1 MINIKLKNFSQN
13 PISKSR
19 RRYKE
24 VQAMRVNFNYEASS
38 THTAYLVNQ
47 REMGKSLLRLS
58 TGMRILEASDDAAGL
73 FIADQ
78 LSIVATGL
86 QEGNRNISTGISAL
100 RIAENAAGQI
110 FDRLRGIYSRAI
122 RAANDINDPNA
133 RAALQREVANLTDAI
148 QKIGT
153 DTEYNGIKLLDGTF
167 QNKYIHYGARM
178 DQVVNVSIADVRAQS
193 LGAHIAQG
201 LGATFTS
208 SSTTTGGTL
217 TNLLN
222 TTSAPPGALGVAGAD
237 NFRLDGGD
245 YVRINGATVYQ
256 NTSTAAADRRLVDAA
271 TLAKNINEN
280 ANLKAIGIEAKAV
293 NISVAN
299 AYTSPI
305 TASVSGT
312 PTGTATISLNFYVGD
327 GTKVINIDDFASVSG
342 SSVTTMG
349 LDQLVS
355 QINSQASARGVPI
368 VAMNDGGRLKLVTT
382 NGETI
387 AIEAKVD
394 ASTVTFAASDSLTVN
409 INYSQLLE
417 GASTTAVSHTV
428 NGSSD
433 TRYSAAVKVG
443 RITIAANE
451 TFNLAY
457 SGVSGTDIGL
467 NFDIASGS
475 SATFSNLYTI
485 DLSTNARAERAL
497 MIVSK
502 ALQKVDTIRSQIGA
516 TMNNLQS
523 IFDAQKVGYD
533 NTKQAENV
541 IRNTDYAEEMS
552 NFTTLQIK
560 MQSTIAML
568 AQANALPQ
576 LVLQLLR

>member
-1 MINIKLKNFSQN
+1 
-13 PISKSR
+13 
-19 RRYKE
+19 
-24 VQAMRVNFNYEASS
+24 MRVNFNYEASS
-38 THTAYLVNQ
+38 THTAYLTNQ

-78 LSIVATGL
+78 LSVVATGL

-100 RIAENAAGQI
+100 RIAENASGQI
-110 FDRLRGIYSRAI
+110 FDRLKGIYSRAI

-201 LGATFTS
+201 LGATYTS
-208 SSTTTGGTL
+208 GVADYGG
-217 TNLLN
+217 NLLSLLD
-222 TTSAPPGALGVAGAD
+222 TTPGNEGALGVAGAA
-237 NFRLDGGD
+237 NFRLDSGD

-256 NTSTAAADRRLVDAA
+256 YNSTTGTELVDAA
-271 TLAKNINEN
+271 KLAKNINEN

-293 NISVAN
+293 NTSVAN
-299 AYTSPI
+299 AYTSPV
-305 TASVSGT
+305 TVTGT
-312 PTGTATISLNFYVGD
+312 PTIGEARVHLNFYVGD
-327 GTKVINIDDFASVSG
+327 GTKNFTISNFASVDV
-342 SSVTTMG
+342 SSVNTMG
-349 LDQLVS
+349 LDELVS
-355 QINSQASARGVPI
+355 QINSKASANGVPI

-387 AIEAKVD
+387 AIEAKVEI
-394 ASTVTFAASDSLTVN
+394 
-409 INYSQLLE
+409 INPADDGDIVIDYRQLLE
-417 GASTTAVSHTV
+417 GANIMSVSHDYT
-428 NGSSD
+428 GA
-433 TRYSAAVKVG
+433 TTYSAAVKVG

-457 SGVSGTDIGL
+457 SGVSDNGISSNEGL

-485 DLSTNARAERAL
+485 DLSTNAGAERAL

-516 TMNNLQS
+516 VMNNLQS
-523 IFDAQKVGYD
+523 IFDSQKVGYD

>member
-1 MINIKLKNFSQN
+1 
-13 PISKSR
+13 
-19 RRYKE
+19 
-24 VQAMRVNFNYEASS
+24 MRVNFNYEASS

-133 RAALQREVANLTDAI
+133 RAALQREVANLIDAI

-201 LGATFTS
+201 LGATYTS
-208 SSTTTGGTL
+208 GTATAGGDLTT
-217 TNLLN
+217 LLD
-222 TTSAPPGALGVAGAD
+222 TGALGGAVAA

-256 NTSTAAADRRLVDAA
+256 NTSTTDRYLVDAA

-293 NISVAN
+293 NTSVAN
-299 AYTSPI
+299 AYTNPV
-305 TASVSGT
+305 TATSGS
-312 PTGTATISLNFYVGD
+312 TGTATIDLKFYIGD
-327 GTKVINIDDFASVSG
+327 GTKDFTITGFATVNDESVN
-342 SSVTTMG
+342 TMG
-349 LDQLVS
+349 LDELVS

-387 AIEAKVD
+387 AIEASVSGGAGVD
-394 ASTVTFAASDSLTVN
+394 IN
-409 INYSQLLE
+409 IDYGQLLE
-417 GASTTAVSHTV
+417 GAGSVNHT
-428 NGSSD
+428 GPGF
-433 TRYSAAVKVG
+433 SAAVKVG
-443 RITIAANE
+443 RLTIAANE

-457 SGVSGTDIGL
+457 SGVSGSGEGL
-467 NFDIASGS
+467 NFEIADGA
-475 SATFSNLYTI
+475 SAIFSNLYTI
-485 DLSTNARAERAL
+485 DLSTNAGAERAL

-502 ALQKVDTIRSQIGA
+502 ALQKVDTVRSQIGA
-516 TMNNLQS
+516 VMNNLQS
-523 IFDAQKVGYD
+523 IFDSQKVAYD

-552 NFTTLQIK
+552 NFTTLQIR

>member
-1 MINIKLKNFSQN
+1 MINVKLKKFSQN
-13 PISKSR
+13 PISKNR
-19 RRYKE
+19 RPYKE
-24 VQAMRVNFNYEASS
+24 VQAMRVNFNYEAAS

-78 LSIVATGL
+78 LSLVATGL

-110 FDRLRGIYSRAI
+110 FDRLKGIYSRAV

-133 RAALQREVANLTDAI
+133 RAALQREVANLIDAI

-193 LGAHIAQG
+193 LGAYIAQG
-201 LGATFTS
+201 MGATYV
-208 SSTTTGGTL
+208 STTAAASGGDLTTL
-217 TNLLN
+217 LT
-222 TTSAPPGALGVAGAD
+222 AGALSGAL
-237 NFRLDGGD
+237 NFKLDAGD
-245 YVRINGATVYQ
+245 YVRINGTTVYQ
-256 NTSTAAADRRLVDAA
+256 YSGAPELVDAA
-271 TLAKNINEN
+271 KLAKNINEN

-293 NISVAN
+293 NTSVAN
-299 AYTSPI
+299 PYTNPV
-305 TASVSGT
+305 TVSGT
-312 PTGTATISLNFYVGD
+312 PTTGSATIDLKFYVGD
-327 GTKVINIDDFASVSG
+327 GTKTFTITGFATVNG
-342 SSVTTMG
+342 GSVTTMG
-349 LDQLVS
+349 LDELVS
-355 QINSQASARGVPI
+355 QINSKASANGVPI

-387 AIEAKVD
+387 AIEA
-394 ASTVTFAASDSLTVN
+394 TVN
-409 INYSQLLE
+409 VATAADAGTINIDYSQLLE
-417 GASTTAVSHTV
+417 GVSTTPVSHNYTAAAT
-428 NGSSD
+428 S
-433 TRYSAAVKVG
+433 YSAAVKVG
-443 RITIAANE
+443 RVTIAANE

-457 SGVSGTDIGL
+457 SGVSGTGEGL

-516 TMNNLQS
+516 VMNNLQS

-533 NTKQAENV
+533 NTKQAESV

-552 NFTTLQIK
+552 NFTSLQIK

-576 LVLQLLR
+576 MVLQLLR

>member
-1 MINIKLKNFSQN
+1 
-13 PISKSR
+13 
-19 RRYKE
+19 
-24 VQAMRVNFNYEASS
+24 MRVNFNYEASS

-167 QNKYIHYGARM
+167 VNKYIHYGPRM

-193 LGAHIAQG
+193 LGAYTVQG
-201 LGATFTS
+201 QGATYT
-208 SSTTTGGTL
+208 
-217 TNLLN
+217 N
-222 TTSAPPGALGVAGAD
+222 TTITATSGGDLANLVGGSGALGVSGAA
-237 NFRLDGGD
+237 NFRLDSGD
-245 YVRINGATVYQ
+245 YVTINGKTVYSLPSSA
-256 NTSTAAADRRLVDAA
+256 TSSHLVDAA
-271 TLAKNINEN
+271 TLARNINN
-280 ANLKAIGIEAKAV
+280 DPDLKAIGIEAKAV
-293 NISVAN
+293 NTSVAST
-299 AYTSPI
+299 YKTSGNDAVVTIIAAGSNTKSLSIDLTFYIGDGLTKFTISGFASASVTSTSSTEVAANIMSLDELVSKINSAAATVGAPI
-305 TASVSGT
+305 TA
-312 PTGTATISLNFYVGD
+312 I
-327 GTKVINIDDFASVSG
+327 
-342 SSVTTMG
+342 
-349 LDQLVS
+349 
-355 QINSQASARGVPI
+355 
-368 VAMNDGGRLKLVTT
+368 NDGGRLKLLTN

-387 AIEAKVD
+387 AIEARVN
-394 ASTVTFAASDSLTVN
+394 VGGTFGSGPPADSLTVK
-409 INYSQLLE
+409 IRFGQLLE
-417 GASTTAVSHTV
+417 GAETATR
-428 NGSSD
+428 NYTD
-433 TRYSAAVKVG
+433 TGLNYTAAVKVG
-443 RITIAANE
+443 RVTIAANE
-451 TFNLAY
+451 AFNFTY
-457 SGVSGTDIGL
+457 SGVSDNGDPLSNQGL
-467 NFDIASGS
+467 NFDIASGAS
-475 SATFSNLYTI
+475 TPFSNLYSI
-485 DLSTNARAERAL
+485 DLSTNAGAERAL

-502 ALQKVDTIRSQIGA
+502 ALQKVDTVRSQIGA

-523 IFDAQKVGYD
+523 IFDAQKVAYD
-533 NTKQAENV
+533 NTKQAESV

-552 NFTTLQIK
+552 NFTTLQIR

>member
-1 MINIKLKNFSQN
+1 
-13 PISKSR
+13 
-19 RRYKE
+19 
-24 VQAMRVNFNYEASS
+24 MRVNFNYEASV

-78 LSIVATGL
+78 LSLVATGL

-110 FDRLRGIYSRAI
+110 FDRLKGIYSRAI

-133 RAALQREVANLTDAI
+133 RAALQREVANLIDAI

-167 QNKYIHYGARM
+167 RDKYIHYGPRM

-193 LGAHIAQG
+193 LGAYIAQG
-201 LGATFTS
+201 MGATYV
-208 SSTTTGGTL
+208 STTAVTDGGDLTTL
-217 TNLLN
+217 L
-222 TTSAPPGALGVAGAD
+222 TTGALSGAL
-237 NFRLDGGD
+237 NFKLDSGD
-245 YVRINGATVYQ
+245 YVRINGTTVYQ
-256 NTSTAAADRRLVDAA
+256 YSGTPELVDAA

-293 NISVAN
+293 NTSVAN
-299 AYTSPI
+299 PYTSPV
-305 TASVSGT
+305 SVSGFSG
-312 PTGTATISLNFYVGD
+312 TGSATIDLKFYVGD
-327 GTKVINIDDFASVSG
+327 GTKTFTITGFATVNDE
-342 SSVTTMG
+342 SVTTMG
-349 LDQLVS
+349 LDELVS
-355 QINSQASARGVPI
+355 QINSQASANGVPI

-387 AIEAKVD
+387 AIEAKVSVS
-394 ASTVTFAASDSLTVN
+394 APATAGTIN
-409 INYSQLLE
+409 IDYSQLLGGLE
-417 GASTTAVSHTV
+417 TATAVASHDYT
-428 NGSSD
+428 NTDPS
-433 TRYSAAVKVG
+433 YSAAVKVG

-451 TFNLAY
+451 TFTLAY
-457 SGVSGTDIGL
+457 NGVSDTGEGL
-467 NFDIASGS
+467 NFEILTGS

-485 DLSTNARAERAL
+485 DLSTNAGAERAL

-516 TMNNLQS
+516 VMNNLQS
-523 IFDAQKVGYD
+523 IFDAQKVAYD

-552 NFTTLQIK
+552 NFTSLQIK

>member
-1 MINIKLKNFSQN
+1 MINVKLKKFSQN
-13 PISKSR
+13 PISKNR
-19 RRYKE
+19 RPYKE
-24 VQAMRVNFNYEASS
+24 VQAMRVNFNYEAAS

-78 LSIVATGL
+78 LSLVATGL

-100 RIAENAAGQI
+100 RIAENASGQI
-110 FDRLRGIYSRAI
+110 FDRLKGIYSRAV

-133 RAALQREVANLTDAI
+133 RAALQREVANLIDAI

-193 LGAHIAQG
+193 LGAYIAQG
-201 LGATFTS
+201 MGATYV
-208 SSTTTGGTL
+208 STTAAASGGDLTTL
-217 TNLLN
+217 LT
-222 TTSAPPGALGVAGAD
+222 AGALSGAL
-237 NFRLDGGD
+237 NFKLDAGD
-245 YVRINGATVYQ
+245 YVRINGTTVYQ
-256 NTSTAAADRRLVDAA
+256 YSGAPELVDAA
-271 TLAKNINEN
+271 KLAKNINEN

-293 NISVAN
+293 NTSVAN
-299 AYTSPI
+299 PYTNPV
-305 TASVSGT
+305 TVSGT
-312 PTGTATISLNFYVGD
+312 PTTGSATIDLKFYVGD
-327 GTKVINIDDFASVSG
+327 GTKTFTITGFATVNG
-342 SSVTTMG
+342 GSVTTMG
-349 LDQLVS
+349 LDELVS
-355 QINSQASARGVPI
+355 QINSKASANGVPI

-387 AIEAKVD
+387 AIEA
-394 ASTVTFAASDSLTVN
+394 TVN
-409 INYSQLLE
+409 VATAADAGTINIDYSQLLE
-417 GASTTAVSHTV
+417 GVSTTPVSHNYTAAAT
-428 NGSSD
+428 S
-433 TRYSAAVKVG
+433 YSAAVKVG
-443 RITIAANE
+443 RVTIAANE

-457 SGVSGTDIGL
+457 SGVSGTGEGL

-516 TMNNLQS
+516 VMNNLQS

-533 NTKQAENV
+533 NTKQAESV

-552 NFTTLQIK
+552 NFTSLQIK

-576 LVLQLLR
+576 MVLQLLR

>member
-1 MINIKLKNFSQN
+1 
-13 PISKSR
+13 
-19 RRYKE
+19 
-24 VQAMRVNFNYEASS
+24 
-38 THTAYLVNQ
+38 
-47 REMGKSLLRLS
+47 
-58 TGMRILEASDDAAGL
+58 MRILEASDDAAGL

-100 RIAENAAGQI
+100 RIAENASGQI
-110 FDRLRGIYSRAI
+110 FDRLKGIYSRAV

-133 RAALQREVANLTDAI
+133 RAALQREVANLIDAI

-193 LGAHIAQG
+193 LGAYIAQG
-201 LGATFTS
+201 MGAAYV
-208 SSTTTGGTL
+208 STTAAASGGDLTTL
-217 TNLLN
+217 LT
-222 TTSAPPGALGVAGAD
+222 AGALSGAL
-237 NFRLDGGD
+237 NFKLDAGD
-245 YVRINGATVYQ
+245 YVRINGTTVYQ
-256 NTSTAAADRRLVDAA
+256 YSGTPELVDAA
-271 TLAKNINEN
+271 KLAKNINEN

-293 NISVAN
+293 NTSVAN
-299 AYTSPI
+299 PYTNPV
-305 TASVSGT
+305 TVSGT
-312 PTGTATISLNFYVGD
+312 PTTGSATIDLKFYVGD
-327 GTKVINIDDFASVSG
+327 GTKTFTITGFASVNT
-342 SSVTTMG
+342 SSVVTMG
-349 LDQLVS
+349 LDELVS

-387 AIEAKVD
+387 AIEAEVSVSTAAD
-394 ASTVTFAASDSLTVN
+394 AGTIN
-409 INYSQLLE
+409 IDYSQLLE
-417 GASTTAVSHTV
+417 GASTTAVSHAYT
-428 NGSSD
+428 
-433 TRYSAAVKVG
+433 TATTKYSAAVKVG
-443 RITIAANE
+443 RVTIAANE

-457 SGVSGTDIGL
+457 GGVSDTGEGL
-467 NFDIASGS
+467 NFDITTGS
-475 SATFSNLYTI
+475 SAIFSNLYTI
-485 DLSTNARAERAL
+485 DLSTNAGAERAL

-516 TMNNLQS
+516 VMNNLQS

-552 NFTTLQIK
+552 NFTSLQIK

>member
-1 MINIKLKNFSQN
+1 
-13 PISKSR
+13 
-19 RRYKE
+19 
-24 VQAMRVNFNYEASS
+24 MRVNFNYEASS

-133 RAALQREVANLTDAI
+133 RSSLQREVANLIDAI

-167 QNKYIHYGARM
+167 VGKYIHYGARM

-193 LGAHIAQG
+193 LGAYIAQG
-201 LGATFTS
+201 LGATRTTAGTFTS
-208 SSTTTGGTL
+208 GGTL
-217 TNLLN
+217 ANLLG
-222 TTSAPPGALGVAGAD
+222 SSGALGDTASA
-237 NFRLDGGD
+237 NFRLDGPD
-245 YVRINGATVYQ
+245 YVRINGMTVY
-256 NTSTAAADRRLVDAA
+256 SGSGRLVDAA
-271 TLAKNINEN
+271 TLARNINNNED
-280 ANLKAIGIEAKAV
+280 LKAIGIEAKAV
-293 NISVAN
+293 NTSTAN
-299 AYTSPI
+299 VYNTGGSSAVVN
-305 TASVSGT
+305 ASA
-312 PTGTATISLNFYVGD
+312 TGTGDKSATIDLNFYIGD
-327 GTKVINIDDFASVSG
+327 GDGPTKTFTITGFSTVNASG
-342 SSVTTMG
+342 TSVTITTMS
-349 LDQLVS
+349 LDNLVS
-355 QINSQASARGVPI
+355 AINSQASAKGAPI
-368 VAMNDGGRLKLVTT
+368 TAMNDGGRLKLVTT

-387 AIEAKVD
+387 AIEARVAGSGL
-394 ASTVTFAASDSLTVN
+394 ASGNSITVSID
-409 INYSQLLE
+409 YRQLLE
-417 GASTTAVSHTV
+417 GASTTPVSHTV
-428 NGSSD
+428 NDTTS

-443 RITIAANE
+443 SVTIGANE
-451 TFNLAY
+451 SFNLEHN
-457 SGVSGTDIGL
+457 GVSATGEGL
-467 NFDIASGS
+467 NFDLSGV
-475 SATFSNLYTI
+475 TLNNLYAI
-485 DLSTNARAERAL
+485 DLSTNAGAERAL

-523 IFDAQKVGYD
+523 IFDAQKVAYD

-568 AQANALPQ
+568 AQANSLPQ

>member
-1 MINIKLKNFSQN
+1 
-13 PISKSR
+13 
-19 RRYKE
+19 
-24 VQAMRVNFNYEASS
+24 MRVNFNYEAAS

-78 LSIVATGL
+78 LSLVATGL

-100 RIAENAAGQI
+100 RIAENASGQI
-110 FDRLRGIYSRAI
+110 FDRLKGIYSRAI

-133 RAALQREVANLTDAI
+133 RAALQREVANLIDAI

-193 LGAHIAQG
+193 LGAYIAQG
-201 LGATFTS
+201 MGAAYV
-208 SSTTTGGTL
+208 STTAAASGGDLTTL
-217 TNLLN
+217 LT
-222 TTSAPPGALGVAGAD
+222 AGALSGAL
-237 NFRLDGGD
+237 NFKLDAGD
-245 YVRINGATVYQ
+245 YVRINGTTVYQ
-256 NTSTAAADRRLVDAA
+256 YSGTPELVDAA
-271 TLAKNINEN
+271 KLAKNINEN

-293 NISVAN
+293 NTSVAN
-299 AYTSPI
+299 PYTNPV
-305 TASVSGT
+305 TVTDT
-312 PTGTATISLNFYVGD
+312 PTTGSATIDLKFYVGD
-327 GTKVINIDDFASVSG
+327 GTKTFTITGFATVNG
-342 SSVTTMG
+342 GSVTTMG
-349 LDQLVS
+349 LDELVS
-355 QINSQASARGVPI
+355 QINSKASANGVPI

-387 AIEAKVD
+387 AIEA
-394 ASTVTFAASDSLTVN
+394 TVN
-409 INYSQLLE
+409 VVTAADAGTINIDYSQLLE
-417 GASTTAVSHTV
+417 GASTTPVSHNYTAAAT
-428 NGSSD
+428 S
-433 TRYSAAVKVG
+433 YSAAVKVG
-443 RITIAANE
+443 RVTIAANE

-457 SGVSGTDIGL
+457 GGVSGTGEGL
-467 NFDIASGS
+467 NFDITTGS

-485 DLSTNARAERAL
+485 DLSTNAGAERAL

-516 TMNNLQS
+516 VMNNLQS
-523 IFDAQKVGYD
+523 IFDAQKVSYD

-552 NFTTLQIK
+552 NFTSLQIK

>member
-1 MINIKLKNFSQN
+1 
-13 PISKSR
+13 
-19 RRYKE
+19 
-24 VQAMRVNFNYEASS
+24 MRVNFNYEASS

-58 TGMRILEASDDAAGL
+58 TGMRIMEASDDAAGL

-78 LSIVATGL
+78 LSVVATGL

-167 QNKYIHYGARM
+167 VNKYIHYGPRM

-193 LGAHIAQG
+193 LGAYIAQG
-201 LGATFTS
+201 LGATFTN
-208 SSTTTGGTL
+208 TVAATAGGTL
-217 TNLLN
+217 TALLN
-222 TTSAPPGALGVAGAD
+222 TGALGVAGAA

-256 NTSTAAADRRLVDAA
+256 NPSSAPADRRLVDAA

-280 ANLKAIGIEAKAV
+280 ANLRAIGIEAKAV
-293 NISVAN
+293 NTSVAN
-299 AYTSPI
+299 AYTSPV
-305 TASVSGT
+305 TLTST
-312 PTGTATISLNFYVGD
+312 PATGAATIDLRFYVGD
-327 GTKVINIDDFASVSG
+327 GTKDFTITGFASVNA
-342 SSVTTMG
+342 SSVVTMG

-382 NGETI
+382 DGETI
-387 AIEAKVD
+387 AIEARVN
-394 ASTVTFAASDSLTVN
+394 VTAAGSGSIQ

-417 GASTTAVSHTV
+417 GASTTAASHNYAST
-428 NGSSD
+428 G
-433 TRYSAAVKVG
+433 TTYSAAVKVG

-457 SGVSGTDIGL
+457 NGVSDNGTPANEGL
-467 NFDIASGS
+467 NFEIANGS

-485 DLSTNARAERAL
+485 DLSTNAGAERAL

-523 IFDAQKVGYD
+523 IFDAQKVAYD
-533 NTKQAENV
+533 NTKEAESV

>member
-1 MINIKLKNFSQN
+1 
-13 PISKSR
+13 
-19 RRYKE
+19 
-24 VQAMRVNFNYEASS
+24 MRVNFNYEASS
-38 THTAYLVNQ
+38 THTAYLTNQ

-58 TGMRILEASDDAAGL
+58 TGMRILEAADDAAGL

-100 RIAENAAGQI
+100 RIAENASGQI
-110 FDRLRGIYSRAI
+110 FDRLKGIYSRAI

-193 LGAHIAQG
+193 LGAYTVQAQG
-201 LGATFTS
+201 ATYTNNTINS
-208 SSTTTGGTL
+208 SRGGTL
-217 TNLLN
+217 GNLLG
-222 TTSAPPGALGVAGAD
+222 TGGALGVAGAA
-237 NFRLDGGD
+237 NFRLDSGD
-245 YVRINGATVYQ
+245 YVRINGVLVY
-256 NTSTAAADRRLVDAA
+256 SGSGRLVDAA
-271 TLAKNINEN
+271 TLANNINN
-280 ANLKAIGIEAKAV
+280 NPDLKAIGIEAKAV
-293 NISVAN
+293 NTSVAN
-299 AYTSPI
+299 AYTNPV
-305 TASVSGT
+305 SVKDFSGED
-312 PTGTATISLNFYVGD
+312 GAATIDLKFYIGD
-327 GTKVINIDDFASVSG
+327 GTKEIEIRNFARVNKGSV
-342 SSVTTMG
+342 VTMG
-349 LDQLVS
+349 LDELVS
-355 QINSQASARGVPI
+355 QINSQASANGVPI
-368 VAMNDGGRLKLVTT
+368 AAMNDGGRLKLVTT

-387 AIEAKVD
+387 AIEARVN
-394 ASTVTFAASDSLTVN
+394 VTTAANAGTIKIDYGQLLAGGLTAEHEYASDV
-409 INYSQLLE
+409 
-417 GASTTAVSHTV
+417 TT
-428 NGSSD
+428 
-433 TRYSAAVKVG
+433 YSAAVKVG
-443 RITIAANE
+443 RVTIAANE

-457 SGVSGTDIGL
+457 SGVSGSGEGL
-467 NFDIASGS
+467 NFEIADGA
-475 SATFSNLYTI
+475 SAIFSNLYTI
-485 DLSTNARAERAL
+485 DLSTNAGAERAL

-502 ALQKVDTIRSQIGA
+502 ALQKVDTVRSQIGA
-516 TMNNLQS
+516 VMNNLQS
-523 IFDAQKVGYD
+523 IFDAQKVAYD

-552 NFTTLQIK
+552 NFTSLQIK

>member
-1 MINIKLKNFSQN
+1 
-13 PISKSR
+13 
-19 RRYKE
+19 
-24 VQAMRVNFNYEASS
+24 MRVNFNYEAAS

-78 LSIVATGL
+78 LSLVATGL

-100 RIAENAAGQI
+100 RIAENASGQI
-110 FDRLRGIYSRAI
+110 FDRLKGIYSRAV

-133 RAALQREVANLTDAI
+133 RAALQREVANLIDAI

-193 LGAHIAQG
+193 LGAYIAQG
-201 LGATFTS
+201 MGATYV
-208 SSTTTGGTL
+208 STTAAASGGDLTTL
-217 TNLLN
+217 LT
-222 TTSAPPGALGVAGAD
+222 AGALSGAL
-237 NFRLDGGD
+237 NFKLDAGD
-245 YVRINGATVYQ
+245 YVRINGTTVYQ
-256 NTSTAAADRRLVDAA
+256 YSGAPELVDAA
-271 TLAKNINEN
+271 KLAKNINEN

-293 NISVAN
+293 NTSVAN
-299 AYTSPI
+299 PYTNPV
-305 TASVSGT
+305 TVSGT
-312 PTGTATISLNFYVGD
+312 PTTGSATIDLKFYVGD
-327 GTKVINIDDFASVSG
+327 GTKTFTITGFATVNG
-342 SSVTTMG
+342 GSVTTMG
-349 LDQLVS
+349 LDELVS
-355 QINSQASARGVPI
+355 QINSKASANGVPI

-387 AIEAKVD
+387 AIEA
-394 ASTVTFAASDSLTVN
+394 TVN
-409 INYSQLLE
+409 VATAADAGTINIDYSQLLE
-417 GASTTAVSHTV
+417 GVSTTPVSHNYTAAAT
-428 NGSSD
+428 S
-433 TRYSAAVKVG
+433 YSAAVKVG
-443 RITIAANE
+443 RVTIAANE

-457 SGVSGTDIGL
+457 SGVSGTGEGL

-516 TMNNLQS
+516 VMNNLQS

-533 NTKQAENV
+533 NTKQAESV

-552 NFTTLQIK
+552 NFTSLQIK

-576 LVLQLLR
+576 MVLQLLR

>member
-1 MINIKLKNFSQN
+1 
-13 PISKSR
+13 
-19 RRYKE
+19 
-24 VQAMRVNFNYEASS
+24 MRVNFNYEASS

-110 FDRLRGIYSRAI
+110 FDRLKGIYSRAI

-201 LGATFTS
+201 LGATYTN
-208 SSTTTGGTL
+208 TTPVSNGGNL
-217 TNLLN
+217 NNLLD
-222 TTSAPPGALGVAGAD
+222 TTAGNEGALGVAGAD
-237 NFRLDGGD
+237 NFRLDNGD
-245 YVRINGATVYQ
+245 YVRINGTTVYQ
-256 NTSTAAADRRLVDAA
+256 YDSTTGTELVDAA
-271 TLAKNINEN
+271 KLAKNINEN
-280 ANLKAIGIEAKAV
+280 SNLKAIGIEAKAV
-293 NISVAN
+293 NTSVAN
-299 AYTSPI
+299 AYTNPV
-305 TASVSGT
+305 TASGT
-312 PTGTATISLNFYVGD
+312 PGTDTATINLNFYVGD
-327 GTKVINIDDFASVSG
+327 GTKRFTISNFATVDG
-342 SSVTTMG
+342 SSVNTMG
-349 LDQLVS
+349 LDELVS
-355 QINSQASARGVPI
+355 KINSEASAKGVPI

-387 AIEAKVD
+387 AIEAAVNVTGGAPTVD
-394 ASTVTFAASDSLTVN
+394 ID
-409 INYSQLLE
+409 YSQLLE
-417 GASTTAVSHTV
+417 GASTVAGHDAT
-428 NGSSD
+428 NGF
-433 TRYSAAVKVG
+433 SAAVKVG
-443 RITIAANE
+443 RVTIAANE

-457 SGVSGTDIGL
+457 NGVSASGEGL
-467 NFDIASGS
+467 NFDIANGA
-475 SATFSNLYTI
+475 SAIFSNLYTI
-485 DLSTNARAERAL
+485 DLSTNAGAERAL

-523 IFDAQKVGYD
+523 IFDSQKVGYD

>member
-1 MINIKLKNFSQN
+1 MINVKLKKFSQN
-13 PISKSR
+13 PISKNR
-19 RRYKE
+19 RPYKE
-24 VQAMRVNFNYEASS
+24 VQAMRVNFNYEAAS

-78 LSIVATGL
+78 LSLVATGL

-100 RIAENAAGQI
+100 RIAENASGQI
-110 FDRLRGIYSRAI
+110 FDRLKGIYSRAI

-133 RAALQREVANLTDAI
+133 RAALQREVANLVDAI

-193 LGAHIAQG
+193 LGAYIAQG
-201 LGATFTS
+201 MGATYV
-208 SSTTTGGTL
+208 STTAAASGGDLTTL
-217 TNLLN
+217 LT
-222 TTSAPPGALGVAGAD
+222 AGALSGAL
-237 NFRLDGGD
+237 NFKLDAGD
-245 YVRINGATVYQ
+245 YVRINGTTVYQ
-256 NTSTAAADRRLVDAA
+256 YSGTPELVDAA
-271 TLAKNINEN
+271 KLAKNINEN

-293 NISVAN
+293 NTSVAN
-299 AYTSPI
+299 PYTNPV
-305 TASVSGT
+305 TVSGT
-312 PTGTATISLNFYVGD
+312 PTTGSATIDLKFYVGD
-327 GTKVINIDDFASVSG
+327 GTKTFTITGFATVNG
-342 SSVTTMG
+342 GSVTTMG
-349 LDQLVS
+349 LDELVS
-355 QINSQASARGVPI
+355 QINSKASANGVPI

-387 AIEAKVD
+387 AIEA
-394 ASTVTFAASDSLTVN
+394 TVN
-409 INYSQLLE
+409 VATAADAGTINIDYSQLLE
-417 GASTTAVSHTV
+417 GASTTPVSHNYTAAAT
-428 NGSSD
+428 S
-433 TRYSAAVKVG
+433 YSAAVKVG
-443 RITIAANE
+443 RVTIAANE

-457 SGVSGTDIGL
+457 SGVSGTGEGL
-467 NFDIASGS
+467 NFDITTGS

-485 DLSTNARAERAL
+485 DLSTNAGAERAL

-502 ALQKVDTIRSQIGA
+502 ALQKVDTVRSQIGA
-516 TMNNLQS
+516 VMNNLQS

-533 NTKQAENV
+533 NTKQAESV

-552 NFTTLQIK
+552 NFTSLQIK

>member
-1 MINIKLKNFSQN
+1 
-13 PISKSR
+13 
-19 RRYKE
+19 
-24 VQAMRVNFNYEASS
+24 MRVNFNYEASS
-38 THTAYLVNQ
+38 THTAYLTNQ

-78 LSIVATGL
+78 LSVVATGL

-100 RIAENAAGQI
+100 RIAENASGQI
-110 FDRLRGIYSRAI
+110 FDRLKGIYSRAI

-133 RAALQREVANLTDAI
+133 RAALQREVANLVDAI

-178 DQVVNVSIADVRAQS
+178 DQVVNVSVSDVRAQS
-193 LGAHIAQG
+193 LGAYTVQAQ
-201 LGATFTS
+201 GATFTS
-208 SSTTTGGTL
+208 SSTTKGGNL
-217 TNLLN
+217 TDLLDTN
-222 TTSAPPGALGVAGAD
+222 APAGALGGATAA
-237 NFRLDGGD
+237 NFRLDSGD
-245 YVRINGATVYQ
+245 SVTINGKTVYQ
-256 NTSTAAADRRLVDAA
+256 YSGVARLVDAA
-271 TLAKNINEN
+271 TLANNINN
-280 ANLKAIGIEAKAV
+280 HPDLKAIGIEAKAV
-293 NISVAN
+293 NTSAAS
-299 AYTSPI
+299 AYNNVVTATAAGSASKTATI
-305 TASVSGT
+305 HLNFYIGDGTKTFTINNFASVSGT
-312 PTGTATISLNFYVGD
+312 SGPATVTTISLD
-327 GTKVINIDDFASVSG
+327 E
-342 SSVTTMG
+342 
-349 LDQLVS
+349 LVS
-355 QINSQASARGVPI
+355 KINSAASTVGAPI
-368 VAMNDGGRLKLVTT
+368 TAINDGGRLKLLTN

-387 AIEAKVD
+387 AIEAQVN
-394 ASTVTFAASDSLTVN
+394 ASGTFGAGNSLTVN
-409 INYSQLLE
+409 INYSQLLQ
-417 GASTTAVSHTV
+417 GASGTPVSHNFTDA
-428 NGSSD
+428 G
-433 TRYSAAVKVG
+433 TQYSAAVKVG
-443 RITIAANE
+443 RVTIAANE
-451 TFNLAY
+451 AFNFTY
-457 SGVSGTDIGL
+457 SGVSDNGDPTSNEGL

-475 SATFSNLYTI
+475 STPFSNLYSI
-485 DLSTNARAERAL
+485 DLSTNAGAERAM